1 MTYNHRAPAPSCT
14 YGNTSGQDVPPH
26 MLLMR
31 CADSVF
37 HVFGQFQRIQ
47 VPKSVVVVGGG
58 ETTFMRVKNG
68 RNCHCQKF
76 CLSLGQISEGTFG
89 D

>member
-37 HVFGQFQRIQ
+37 HVSGQFQRIQ
-47 VPKSVVVVGGG
+47 VPKSVVVGGAG
-58 ETTFMRVKNG
+58 DNIHAREEW
-68 RNCHCQKF
+68 QKLPLPEITSKRG
-76 CLSLGQISEGTFG
+76 C
-89 D
+89 